1 LHRIDADLLGWWLA
15 ERQLPSGGLNGRP
28 EKLPDLCYS
37 WWVLASLTI
46 IGRLHWINKHKLMRF
61 ILACQ
66 DPESGGFSDR
76 PGNLVDPFH
85 TLFGIAGLSLL
96 THEYS
101 SDSNEDKQENCE
113 TQEIDI
119 SSQLEVISESI
130 KPINP
135 VFCMPQT
142 VIDRTN
148 LKPHYLSL

>member
-1 LHRIDADLLGWWLA
+1 
-15 ERQLPSGGLNGRP
+15 
-28 EKLPDLCYS
+28 
-37 WWVLASLTI
+37 
-46 IGRLHWINKHKLMRF
+46 MRF

-96 THEYS
+96 THEYN

-113 TQEIDI
+113 TEESDI

-148 LKPHYLSL
+148 LKPQYLSL